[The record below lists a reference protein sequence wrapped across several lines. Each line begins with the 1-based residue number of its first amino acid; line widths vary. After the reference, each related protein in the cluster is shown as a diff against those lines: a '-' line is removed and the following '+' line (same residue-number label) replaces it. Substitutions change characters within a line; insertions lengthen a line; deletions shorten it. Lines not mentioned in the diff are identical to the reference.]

1 MKKECIMFHTNVKV
15 MFKVNGYE
23 FKVRNTSETTK
34 QVSLHDRDGSLLCSY
49 PLHDYSTDNFDY
61 SGITCC
67 LIEFNR
73 YCNKLNVLEVDNGKL
88 IYKFKV
94 FKSSDNSF
102 KVELRCNKS
111 DRVNTYYSGSLL
123 EINKTIQDLMRVQLN
138 IANEYSKEM
147 ITRMKVIEYKGKD
160 SNW

>member
-1 MKKECIMFHTNVKV
+1 MKKECNMFHTNVKV

-34 QVSLHDRDGSLLCSY
+34 QVSLHDRDGSMLCSY
-49 PLHDYSTDNFDY
+49 PLHDYFNDNFDY
-61 SGITCC
+61 SGITSCC
-67 LIEFNR
+67 AEFKR
-73 YCNKLNVLEVDNGKL
+73 FCNKLNVLEIDNGKL

-94 FKSSDNSF
+94 YKGGDNSY

-111 DRVNTYYSGSLL
+111 DRVTTYYTGSMLQVIECISEL
-123 EINKTIQDLMRVQLN
+123 IRIQLN
-138 IANEYSKEM
+138 IGEEFNKVM
-147 ITRMKVIEYKGKD
+147 IDRLKVIKYTGND

>member
-1 MKKECIMFHTNVKV
+1 MFNANVKV

-61 SGITCC
+61 SGITSC

-73 YCNKLNVLEVDNGKL
+73 FCNKLNVLTIERNGLKL
-88 IYKFKV
+88 VARIQQHKNQYRLDV
-94 FKSSDNSF
+94 SDLNF
-102 KVELRCNKS
+102 AGRFLK
-111 DRVNTYYSGSLL
+111 YYSGSYNLVTDRL
-123 EINKTIQDLMRVQLN
+123 IENMHSYLGMNREYTERVLN
-138 IANEYSKEM
+138 
-147 ITRMKVIEYKGKD
+147 RMKVLEYKGKVA
-160 SNW
+160 NW